1 VKKQFCNALTGLA
14 VAIPGDFNVKR
25 RFCVALIFVA
35 GQFGAGALQAD
46 SVAVR
51 HVEGVVRGFL
61 FLRSLDSGAVIAN
74 GDLIQFSRGD
84 RVTSRL
90 VFHFKDGSLQDET
103 AVFTQRGRF
112 RLLSDHL
119 VQRGPGFPHPMEV
132 SIDSTSGRVTVR
144 HRDNGQE
151 KVIEER
157 MELPSDLANG
167 MMVTL
172 LKNIVPDAPSA
183 TVSMLF
189 ATPKPRLVKLVITPA
204 GKEPFSVGRASYK
217 ATRFNVKVEIGG
229 LAGLIAPLL
238 GKQPEDTS
246 VWILGGD
253 APGFVRS
260 EGQFYQ
266 GGPIWRIEL
275 ASPDYPRVS
284 VRR

>member
-1 VKKQFCNALTGLA
+1 MNRCFYVPLLCFAGL
-14 VAIPGDFNVKR
+14 
-25 RFCVALIFVA
+25 C
-35 GQFGAGALQAD
+35 GAGALRAE

-51 HVEGVVRGFL
+51 HAEGLVRGFL
-61 FLRSLDSGAVIAN
+61 VLRSLDSGAVIAN
-74 GDLIQFSRGD
+74 GDLIQFVRD
-84 RVTSRL
+84 DHVTSRL

-103 AVFTQRGRF
+103 AVFSERRRF
-112 RLLSDHL
+112 RLLSNHL
-119 VQRGPGFPHPMEV
+119 VQRGPSFPHPIDV
-132 SIDSTSGRVTVR
+132 SIDTTSGRVTVR
-144 HRDNGQE
+144 HRDKGKE

-172 LKNIVPDAPSA
+172 LKNIPPDAPST

-189 ATPKPRLVKLVITPA
+189 ATPKPRLVKLEITPM
-204 GKEPFSVGRASYK
+204 GREPFSVGRASYK

-238 GKQPEDTS
+238 GKQPKDTS
-246 VWILGGD
+246 VWIVGGD

-266 GGPIWRIEL
+266 GGPVWRIEL
-275 ASPDYPRVS
+275 ASPDYPRAS
-284 VRR
+284 GVR

>member
-1 VKKQFCNALTGLA
+1 
-14 VAIPGDFNVKR
+14 
-25 RFCVALIFVA
+25 VALLFVA
-35 GQFGAGALQAD
+35 GHFGAGFLKAE
-46 SVAVR
+46 SIAVR
-51 HVEGVVRGFL
+51 HAEGVVRGFL
-61 FLRSLDSGAVIAN
+61 VLRSLDSGAVIAD
-74 GDLIQFSRGD
+74 GDLIQFSEGD

-103 AVFTQRGRF
+103 AVFTQRRQF

-119 VQRGPGFPHPMEV
+119 VQRGPTFPHPLDF
-132 SIDSTSGRVTVR
+132 SIDVTSGNVRVR
-144 HRDNGQE
+144 HRDDGEE
-151 KVIEER
+151 KVIEKR

-172 LKNIVPDAPSA
+172 LKNIAPGAPST

-189 ATPKPRLVKLVITPA
+189 ATPKLRLVKLEITPM
-204 GKEPFSVGRASYK
+204 GSEPFSVGRASHK

-238 GKQPEDTS
+238 GKQPKDTS

-260 EGQFYQ
+260 EGQFFQ
-266 GGPIWRIEL
+266 GGPVWRIEL
-275 ASPDYPRVS
+275 ASPDYPRAS
-284 VRR
+284 AAR

>member
-1 VKKQFCNALTGLA
+1 
-14 VAIPGDFNVKR
+14 VKR
-25 RFCVALIFVA
+25 CFLVSLLSVA
-35 GQFGAGALQAD
+35 GYFGAGALPAE

-51 HVEGVVRGFL
+51 HAEGVVRGFL
-61 FLRSLDSGAVIAN
+61 LLRSLDSGAVIAN
-74 GDLIQFSRGD
+74 GDLIQSSQGD

-90 VFHFKDGSLQDET
+90 VFHFRDGSLQDET
-103 AVFTQRGRF
+103 AVFSQRGRF

-119 VQRGPGFPHPMEV
+119 VQRGPSFPHLLDV
-132 SIDSTSGRVTVR
+132 SIDATSGKVSVR
-144 HRDNGQE
+144 HRNEGKE
-151 KVIEER
+151 ELIEER

-172 LKNIVPDAPSA
+172 LKNISPDAPSS

-189 ATPKPRLVKLVITPA
+189 ATPKPQLVKLVVTPT
-204 GKEPFSVGRASYK
+204 GKEPFSIGRTSYK

-229 LAGLIAPLL
+229 LKGVLAKLL
-238 GKQPEDTS
+238 GKQPLDTA

-266 GGPIWRIEL
+266 EGPVWRIEL
-275 ASPDYPRVS
+275 AAPDYPRAS
-284 VRR
+284 AAR

>member
-1 VKKQFCNALTGLA
+1 VTAKED
-14 VAIPGDFNVKR
+14 VIVKR
-25 RFCVALIFVA
+25 GLCLALLFIA
-35 GQFGAGALQAD
+35 GHFGAGALEAE

-51 HVEGVVRGFL
+51 HAEGLVRGFL
-61 FLRSLDSGAVIAN
+61 VLRSLDGAVIAN
-74 GDLIQFSRGD
+74 GDLIQFLRDD

-103 AVFTQRGRF
+103 AVFTERRSF

-119 VQRGPGFPHPMEV
+119 VQRGPSFPHPMEV
-132 SIDSTSGRVTVR
+132 SIDATSGRVTVR
-144 HRDNGQE
+144 HRDDSRE
-151 KVIEER
+151 KIIEER

-172 LKNIVPDAPSA
+172 LKNISPNAPST

-189 ATPKPRLVKLVITPA
+189 ATPKPRLVKLEITPM
-204 GKEPFSVGRASYK
+204 GREPFSVGRASYK

-238 GKQPEDTS
+238 GKQPKDTS

-266 GGPIWRIEL
+266 GGPVWRVEL
-275 ASPDYPRVS
+275 ASPDYPRAS
-284 VRR
+284 VRP

>member
-1 VKKQFCNALTGLA
+1 
-14 VAIPGDFNVKR
+14 VKR
-25 RFCVALIFVA
+25 CLCASLLFIA
-35 GQFGAGALQAD
+35 GHFGAGALQAE

-51 HVEGVVRGFL
+51 YAEGVVRGFL
-61 FLRSLDSGAVIAN
+61 VLRSLDSGAVIAN
-74 GDLIQFSRGD
+74 GDLIQFLRGD

-103 AVFTQRGRF
+103 AVFSERRQF

-119 VQRGPGFPHPMEV
+119 VQRGPSFPHPMDV
-132 SIDSTSGRVTVR
+132 SIDATSGRVTVR

-172 LKNIVPDAPSA
+172 LKNIAPEAPST

-189 ATPKPRLVKLVITPA
+189 ATPKPRLVKLVITA
-204 GKEPFSVGRASYK
+204 VGKEPFSVGRASYK

-238 GKQPEDTS
+238 GKQPLDTS
-246 VWILGGD
+246 VWIVGGD

-275 ASPDYPRVS
+275 ASPDYPR
-284 VRR
+284 R

>member
-1 VKKQFCNALTGLA
+1 MSRIPSGTGLA
-14 VAIPGDFNVKR
+14 VPISQDVIVR
-25 RFCVALIFVA
+25 RCLYLSLLFIA
-35 GQFGAGALQAD
+35 GHFGVGSLRAE

-51 HVEGVVRGFL
+51 RAEGLVRGFL
-61 FLRSLDSGAVIAN
+61 VLRSLDGAVIAN
-74 GDLIQFSRGD
+74 GDLIQFLRDD

-103 AVFTQRGRF
+103 AVFTERRSF

-119 VQRGPGFPHPMEV
+119 VQRGPSFPHPMEV
-132 SIDSTSGRVTVR
+132 SIDATSGRVTVR

-151 KVIEER
+151 NLIEER

-172 LKNIVPDAPSA
+172 LKNIDPHAPST

-189 ATPKPRLVKLVITPA
+189 ATPKPRLVKLEITPM
-204 GKEPFSVGRASYK
+204 GREPFSVGRASYK
-217 ATRFNVKVEIGG
+217 ATRFNVKIEIGG

-238 GKQPEDTS
+238 GKQPKDTS
-246 VWILGGD
+246 VWIVGGD

-266 GGPIWRIEL
+266 GGPVWRVEL
-275 ASPDYPRVS
+275 ASPDYPRAS
-284 VRR
+284 VRH